1 MAESDA
7 RIVLLMVVM
16 PDSIRHLLIT
26 GSRIECGMTKIM
38 KTKPKALIL
47 KADGINRDVEL
58 ADAFVMAGGLADI
71 VHVNELR
78 LNKKLLKKYQM
89 VALPGGFSYGDDV
102 VSGKIHAVELTSFF
116 SDTLQEFIDRKDTLM
131 IGICNGFQ
139 ALIRTGLLPF
149 RTIGTMQATL
159 INNAEGHF
167 ECRWIRMEIE
177 KESKS
182 VFMKDSSEIVTYPIA
197 HGEGRFFCDDVTL
210 AKVEKEKL
218 VVFRYVDEKNTKTMN
233 YPENPNGSLHSI
245 AGITDPTGRILGLMP
260 HPECFTRIEQHP
272 NWRRGEVVKPQG
284 LELFQNMVN
293 YAKES

>member
-1 MAESDA
+1 M
-7 RIVLLMVVM
+7 
-16 PDSIRHLLIT
+16 
-26 GSRIECGMTKIM
+26 
-38 KTKPKALIL
+38 KPKAMIL

-58 ADAFVMAGGLADI
+58 AEAFIMAGGEADI
-71 VHVNELR
+71 MHVNTLR
-78 LNKKLLKKYQM
+78 ENKRLLKKYQI

-116 SDTLQEFIDRKDTLM
+116 QESLQEFIDRKDTLM

-149 RTIGTMQATL
+149 RTIGQMQATL
-159 INNAEGHF
+159 NTNASGHF
-167 ECRWIRMEIE
+167 ECRWIRMSVE
-177 KESKS
+177 KNSKS
-182 VFMKDSSEIVTYPIA
+182 VFMKKSEIVTYPIA
-197 HGEGRFFCDDVTL
+197 HGEGRFFCDEETL

-218 VVFRYVDEKNTKTMN
+218 VVFRYIDEMNKPTMD
-233 YPENPNGSLHSI
+233 YPENPNGTLNSI

-272 NWRRGEVVKPQG
+272 NWRRGEVAVPQG

-293 YAKES
+293 YAKQS